1 LKSAAGLPYH
11 AEPPLTPLPFLFCKI
26 HSCRIKG
33 GKVFYANRWV
43 KTNRY
48 KQEDAA
54 GWASHLK
61 IGDMQGST
69 GLLALLLGK
78 AKEIAGLTGPRRSGG
93 SGTANTA
100 MAFHAGR
107 LLALHEGDLPYAVN
121 VLCDGIIET
130 AGRLVFEGQTS
141 FTAHPKI
148 DPATG
153 HMHFFGYHLE
163 APPYCTYAEVD
174 AEGNLIKSVPITVSK
189 PVMMHDFAIT
199 EHYAIILDTP
209 VVFDPKIMVKEGKLP
224 FAFDLDHGL
233 RFGLRRFDAPDD
245 GGEAVRWFEVPSC
258 MLTHVANAWEDGAK
272 VHVVGSVIKYWD
284 LNLLAGKKSDIPL
297 DDLLPHLTH
306 FVLNLEDGTV
316 KTSVLSKC
324 YVEFPQIDQRLCGRR
339 SRFAYCAE
347 MDEECVRTGSLDKVA
362 FGSLAKID
370 MHKEGIEAGPQGDAL
385 AGRIPLGPGRSCG
398 EPIFVPR
405 EAAKSEDDGYLLTY
419 VYDEAAKTSDLLV
432 FDALSMDPKPLAKAL
447 LPQRVPNGFHA
458 LFVSEKQLQ
467 QQRR

>member
-1 LKSAAGLPYH
+1 MAPQPYSCYTVSSLPCAPLQPPYLLFLSLFASQLGPSSSARSMESQTSSPALYLFAPMP
-11 AEPPLTPLPFLFCKI
+11 PPLFLSSTPSHPLFSCSSVSAKI
-26 HSCRIKG
+26 
-33 GKVFYANRWV
+33 FN
-43 KTNRY
+43 
-48 KQEDAA
+48 A
-54 GWASHLK
+54 GDS
-61 IGDMQGST
+61 
-69 GLLALLLGK
+69 
-78 AKEIAGLTGPRRSGG
+78 
-93 SGTANTA
+93 
-100 MAFHAGR
+100 AF
-107 LLALHEGDLPYAVN
+107 
-121 VLCDGIIET
+121 I
-130 AGRLVFEGQTS
+130 Q
-141 FTAHPKI
+141 
-148 DPATG
+148 
-153 HMHFFGYHLE
+153 
-163 APPYCTYAEVD
+163 
-174 AEGNLIKSVPITVSK
+174 
-189 PVMMHDFAIT
+189 
-199 EHYAIILDTP
+199 
-209 VVFDPKIMVKEGKLP
+209 
-224 FAFDLDHGL
+224 
-233 RFGLRRFDAPDD
+233 
-245 GGEAVRWFEVPSC
+245 
-258 MLTHVANAWEDGAK
+258 
-272 VHVVGSVIKYWD
+272 
-284 LNLLAGKKSDIPL
+284 
-297 DDLLPHLTH
+297 
-306 FVLNLEDGTV
+306 VLNLEDGTV